1 MATQI
6 QAANPITVTTPLGP
20 DVLLTGFTGHEAI
33 SQLFSFHIDMI
44 AEHKVDVP
52 FEKLLGQKITVTLWL
67 PEDKKRFFNGI
78 CKHISHGH
86 RDQTYNSYRV
96 EIVPQFWSLTKKAQS
111 RIFQHLTVPD
121 ILQKVLQGLDVSFE
135 IKGAF
140 QPRDFCVQYRE
151 TDFNFASRL
160 MEEEGIYYFFKHS
173 SSGHKMVVTNEEV
186 LHPDMPDQNK
196 FIFEELAEGK
206 RDELRVFS
214 WEKIQ
219 ELRSG
224 KYTLWDHTF
233 ELPHKHLEASQPILN
248 TPVPVGKVN
257 HKLNIANDKL
267 EVYDYPGAY
276 AQRFD
281 GVDKGGGDQPA
292 DLQKIFQD
300 NKRTVKIRMEE
311 ETTPA
316 ILIRGASNCRNFV
329 SGHDFTLER
338 HFNADGQYLLISV
351 HHSARLEGNYRSG
364 GTSEFIYQNTF
375 TCIPS
380 SLPFRPPRVA
390 GKPVVEGTQTAVVV
404 GPAGE
409 EIFTDKYGRV
419 KVQFHWDREGKNN
432 PDSSCWLRVATPW
445 AGKQWGV
452 IHIPRVGQEVV
463 VDFLEGD
470 PDQPI
475 IVGSVYNADM
485 MPPYKL
491 PANKTQSGVVS
502 RSTLGGD
509 PETFNEFCFEDKKG
523 EELVY
528 LRAEKDHIVAV
539 EHDEYDWNGHDH
551 WNTVDNDEKTEIG
564 SNRTESVGANESIS
578 IGGNRTETVSKDET
592 VTIKGKR
599 TVSVM
604 KDESL
609 AVGQKRETG
618 ITANDTLTIG
628 GSLVI
633 AVANAITMTCG
644 ASSLEMKKDGTITL
658 KGMDVTVQASMGLK
672 LKGMD
677 VSSEATKAH
686 TTKGLTVSV
695 EAQTS
700 LSLKGLTASLE
711 GQTTTDVK
719 GLATTV
725 TGNGTAT
732 LTAPLVRVEASGV
745 AMISGALVKI

>member
-1 MATQI
+1 MPEYK
-6 QAANPITVTTPLGP
+6 QADRPLTITTPLGP
-20 DVLLTGFTGHEAI
+20 DDLLANGFTGREGI
-33 SQLFSFHIDMI
+33 SQLFHFSLDLLAENKTDI
-44 AEHKVDVP
+44 AFD
-52 FEKLLGQKITVTLWL
+52 KLLGQKITIHLEL
-67 PEDKKRFFNGI
+67 PGGSKRHFNGL
-78 CKHISHGH
+78 CVRFSQGD
-86 RDQTYNSYRV
+86 RDPADATFTTYRA
-96 EIVPQFWSLTKKAQS
+96 EIVPDFWKLTRKSQS
-111 RIFQHLTVPD
+111 RIFQHMSVPD
-121 ILQKVLQGLDVSFE
+121 ILKKVLVGFDVAFELQGTFH
-135 IKGAF
+135 
-140 QPRDFCVQYRE
+140 PRNFCVQYRE
-151 TDFNFASRL
+151 SDFNFASRL
-160 MEEEGIYYFFKHS
+160 MEEEGIYYYFKHS
-173 SSGHKMVVTNEEV
+173 DGSHT
-186 LHPDMPDQNK
+186 
-196 FIFEELAEGK
+196 
-206 RDELRVFS
+206 
-214 WEKIQ
+214 
-219 ELRSG
+219 G

-233 ELPHKHLEASQPILN
+233 ELPHKHLDADMKIQESVSLGTAS
-248 TPVPVGKVN
+248 
-257 HKLNIANDKL
+257 HKLKLGGNDAWEL
-267 EVYDYPGAY
+267 YDWPGEY

-281 GVDKGGGDQPA
+281 GVDKGGGDRPA
-292 DLQKIFQD
+292 DIQKIFED
-300 NKRTVKIRMEE
+300 NKRTVAIRMQQE
-311 ETTPA
+311 A
-316 ILIRGASNCRNFV
+316 LSSLLARGKSNCRQMT
-329 SGHDFTLER
+329 SGHKFTLDK
-338 HFNADGQYLLISV
+338 HFSGKGGPYVLTSV
-351 HHSARLEGNYRSG
+351 EHSAYGSRGAVVIQFRYENQF
-364 GTSEFIYQNTF
+364 E
-375 TCIPS
+375 CIPLG
-380 SLPFRPPRVA
+380 LPFRPPQVTP
-390 GKPVVEGTQTAVVV
+390 KPVVQGSQTAVVV
-404 GPAGE
+404 GPPGE

-745 AMISGALVKI
+745 AMISGALVKIN